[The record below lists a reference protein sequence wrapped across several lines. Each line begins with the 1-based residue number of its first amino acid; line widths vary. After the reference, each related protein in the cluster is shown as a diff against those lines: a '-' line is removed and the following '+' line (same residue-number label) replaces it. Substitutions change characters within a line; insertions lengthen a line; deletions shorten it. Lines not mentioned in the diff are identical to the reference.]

1 MKKKNCLIKLL
12 KCLAANK
19 MFNEIPELGTCSLCG
34 AYTKLTEDGWCNA
47 CDEYCE
53 ENELNKALS
62 KEE

>member
-1 MKKKNCLIKLL
+1 
-12 KCLAANK
+12 